1 MKQRMK
7 DFRQWVK
14 EHKGLL
20 AVAGISVTVLV
31 ALVLCA
37 RNKDEI
43 DHILSLLKKTVKNA
57 PDEDVVGSVSI
68 NLSNATQ
75 PVLEVYD
82 SETHAV
88 TQQIPLFIR
97 RLPDNWHHSAAKAEE
112 AERLG
117 IQLAINETL
126 VDPHQRIRT
135 VAYSL
140 SHKKLLE
147 LASDA
152 GAIYR
157 FDSTVLINREIFD
170 AYLERFHCL

>member
-1 MKQRMK
+1 MKRRMK

-43 DHILSLLKKTVKNA
+43 DHILSLLK
-57 PDEDVVGSVSI
+57 
-68 NLSNATQ
+68 
-75 PVLEVYD
+75 LEVYD
-82 SETHAV
+82 SKTHTV

-97 RLPDNWHHSAAKAEE
+97 RLPDNWHHSAEKAEE

-135 VAYSL
+135 VA
-140 SHKKLLE
+140 
-147 LASDA
+147 
-152 GAIYR
+152 
-157 FDSTVLINREIFD
+157 
-170 AYLERFHCL
+170 

>member
-43 DHILSLLKKTVKNA
+43 DNILSLLKKAVKDA
-57 PDEDVVGSVSI
+57 PAEDVVGSVSI
-68 NLSNATQ
+68 DLSDATQ

-82 SETHAV
+82 SRTHTV

-97 RLPDNWHHSAAKAEE
+97 RLPDNWHHSAEKAEE
-112 AERLG
+112 AERLE

-135 VAYSL
+135 VA
-140 SHKKLLE
+140 
-147 LASDA
+147 
-152 GAIYR
+152 
-157 FDSTVLINREIFD
+157 
-170 AYLERFHCL
+170 